1 MRAAAILL
9 ITLLLHYL
17 AVLPQDKYLYYV
29 AAASWSTIYCVIV
42 LKFIRIRESM
52 ALAYIELSAII
63 YMLLTVSEIGL
74 APNSIWL
81 REHYADIME
90 IMFLAEIFVIIAG
103 GVSYGS
109 AYISGLWLNFC
120 NLLSSLHRYIR
131 DNRHTLCITTQ
142 QAT

>member
-9 ITLLLHYL
+9 ITLSLHYL
-17 AVLPQDKYLYYV
+17 AILPQDKYLYYV

-42 LKFIRIRESM
+42 LKFIRIRESI
-52 ALAYIELSAII
+52 ALAYIELGAII
-63 YMLLTVSEIGL
+63 YMLLTVAEIGL

-81 REHYADIME
+81 REHYTDIMQ
-90 IMFLAEIFVIIAG
+90 IMFLVEIIVIIAG

-109 AYISGLWLNFC
+109 AYISGLWINFC
-120 NLLSSLHRYIR
+120 NLLSSLHRHIR
-131 DNRHTLCITTQ
+131 DHRHTLCITTQ

>member
-9 ITLLLHYL
+9 ITLSLHFL
-17 AVLPQDKYLYYV
+17 TVLPQDKYLYYV

-42 LKFIRIRESM
+42 LKFIRIRESI
-52 ALAYIELSAII
+52 ALAYIELGAII
-63 YMLLTVSEIGL
+63 YMLLTVTEIGL

-81 REHYADIME
+81 REHYTDIMQ
-90 IMFLAEIFVIIAG
+90 IMFLAEIIVIIAG

-120 NLLSSLHRYIR
+120 NLLSSLRSHIR
-131 DNRHTLCITTQ
+131 DHRHALCIKTQ
-142 QAT
+142 QAI

>member
-9 ITLLLHYL
+9 ITLSLHYL

-29 AAASWSTIYCVIV
+29 AAASWSTVYCVIV
-42 LKFIRIRESM
+42 LKFIRIRESI

-63 YMLLTVSEIGL
+63 YMLLTVAEIGL

-81 REHYADIME
+81 REHYTDIMK
-90 IMFLAEIFVIIAG
+90 IMFLAEIIVIIAG
-103 GVSYGS
+103 GVSHGF
-109 AYISGLWLNFC
+109 AYISGLWFNFC
-120 NLLSSLHRYIR
+120 NFLSSLYSNLR
-131 DNRHTLCITTQ
+131 DHRHTLCITTQ